1 MPSALRA
8 LLQSTPLY
16 GGYDR
21 LVAGATT
28 SGGAPSPEGGGPA
41 CACPGRGLPQP
52 QPSAAAPATA
62 ATRHSPASLRHP
74 APQPR
79 PFLAAA
85 PAEAGAGWQAVVA
98 GPALQ
103 CFEAATLGMP
113 LEVWKTYL
121 GRNRGVSTL
130 GAVREIY
137 AAGGM
142 PAFWAGT
149 SAKMFESASKGLVL
163 MWAKESLLNSFGGSF
178 SPGERKKWSA
188 RCFFLLF

>member
-1 MPSALRA
+1 MDMPDA
-8 LLQSTPLY
+8 
-16 GGYDR
+16 
-21 LVAGATT
+21 
-28 SGGAPSPEGGGPA
+28 
-41 CACPGRGLPQP
+41 RGLRTLLPDGVLH
-52 QPSAAAPATA
+52 SAKRSLLPPATA
-62 ATRHSPASLRHP
+62 AAGI
-74 APQPR
+74 
-79 PFLAAA
+79 AA
-85 PAEAGAGWQAVVA
+85 PAPFAAAAALEVKGGGWRAVA
-98 GPALQ
+98 LGPALQ
-103 CFEAATLGMP
+103 CFEAASLGMP